1 MKILEKLEVPL
12 YLLIIGLYVLEKENT
27 GLAIF
32 LFLVS
37 FFRLWVNSIKD
48 GENKSNS
55 EGDL

>member
-12 YLLIIGLYVLEKENT
+12 YLLIIGLYVLEKGNT
-27 GLAIF
+27 ELALFIF
-32 LFLVS
+32 IVS